1 MGGVNVDIGNNA
13 RVRGPGM
20 NVTFLLS
27 YELILV
33 GIMSFPKITSMTSMP
48 LNMVVV

>member
-1 MGGVNVDIGNNA
+1 MGGVNVDIGNDA

-20 NVTFLLS
+20 SVTFLLS

-33 GIMSFPKITSMTSMP
+33 GIKEFPQ
-48 LNMVVV
+48 NY